1 MGRRV
6 RREIVLA
13 AASKSDAGSRIP
25 GWLFAACLSL
35 TVVVSRPI
43 LAQAAPELAM
53 RDFASGQVKKGVRSI
68 GFGGDG
74 ATWGNYAL
82 VWKDAGGALVDYA
95 DTTFTNGND
104 FHFSAVGVTSPS
116 LWHDLAI
123 YIIALDEG
131 TNDVR
136 FTTKSPGLG
145 PGAVPLTGTGS
156 DRALFSKIALP
167 LGRGFSAGVLL
178 SYETSQFDAVADA
191 NPANAI
197 HYSTEWRPSGGFGV
211 TWQPNPRVLVGVRAL
226 LNTDE
231 ERRTD
236 SAGTR
241 EGIARSQE
249 YRVGASVSP
258 WAGALIDI
266 GTTRLEKRNALSATH
281 SIDWEPNVG
290 FEQWLIDRRLALR
303 FGQDETSLTAGLS
316 WKLAPFDLGLAYVN
330 NMAHNR
336 VGNLFGM
343 NSRSLFMTVT
353 FDYRSFLHKR

>member
-1 MGRRV
+1 
-6 RREIVLA
+6 
-13 AASKSDAGSRIP
+13 
-25 GWLFAACLSL
+25 
-35 TVVVSRPI
+35 
-43 LAQAAPELAM
+43 M

-95 DTTFTNGND
+95 DTSFTNGND
-104 FHFSAVGVTSPS
+104 FHFSAVGITSPS

-123 YIIALDEG
+123 YVIAMDEG
-131 TNDVR
+131 TNDVH

-145 PGAVPLTGTGS
+145 LGAVPLAGTGS
-156 DRALFSKIALP
+156 DHALFSKIALP
-167 LGRGFSAGVLL
+167 LGLGFSAGALV
-178 SYETSQFDAVADA
+178 SYETSQFAAAADA
-191 NPANAI
+191 NPANMI
-197 HYSTEWRPSGGFGV
+197 HYETKWRPSGGFGV
-211 TWQPNPRVLVGVRAL
+211 AWQPNPRVLVGVRAL
-226 LNTDE
+226 LNSDE

-249 YRVGASVSP
+249 YRLGVSVSP

-266 GTTRLEKRNALSATH
+266 GTTRLEKRNSLSASH

-290 FEQWLIDRRLALR
+290 FEQWVIDRRLALR

-316 WKLAPFDLGLAYVN
+316 WKLAPFDVGVAYVN
-330 NMAHNR
+330 NMAHSR
-336 VGNLFGM
+336 VGNLFGT
-343 NSRSLFMTVT
+343 NSRSLLMTAT
-353 FDYRSFLHKR
+353 LDYRSLLSKRR

>member
-1 MGRRV
+1 VKASIEPGPRIPRWL
-6 RREIVLA
+6 LA
-13 AASKSDAGSRIP
+13 ALLG
-25 GWLFAACLSL
+25 LC
-35 TVVVSRPI
+35 VVVSRPI
-43 LAQAAPELAM
+43 LAQASPELSM
-53 RDFASGQVKKGVRSI
+53 RDFATSQVKKGVRSI

-82 VWKDAGGALVDYA
+82 VWKDAGTALVDYS
-95 DTTFTNGND
+95 DTSFTNGND

-131 TNDVR
+131 TNDVH

-145 PGAVPLTGTGS
+145 TGAVALTGTGA
-156 DRALFSKIALP
+156 DHALFSKIALP
-167 LGRGFSAGVLL
+167 LGHGFSAGVLL
-178 SYETSQFDAVADA
+178 SYETSQFDAAADA
-191 NPANAI
+191 NAANTI
-197 HYSTEWRPSGGFGV
+197 HYETEWRPSGGFGV
-211 TWQPNPRVLVGVRAL
+211 TWQPNPRVLIGVRGL

-236 SAGTR
+236 AAGTR

-249 YRVGASVSP
+249 YRLGASVSP
-258 WAGALIDI
+258 WAGALIDV

-281 SIDWEPNVG
+281 SIDWEPNLG
-290 FEQWLIDRRLALR
+290 FEQWIIDRRLALR

-316 WKLAPFDLGLAYVN
+316 LKLAPFDIGVAYVN

-336 VGNLFGM
+336 VGNVFGM

-353 FDYRSFLHKR
+353 LDYWSLLHKH

>member
-1 MGRRV
+1 MSATVSKRD
-6 RREIVLA
+6 
-13 AASKSDAGSRIP
+13 ASSRIP
-25 GWLFAACLSL
+25 RWLFAAFFGLNVIL
-35 TVVVSRPI
+35 SRPI
-43 LAQAAPELAM
+43 FAQASPELSM

-95 DTTFTNGND
+95 DTSFTNGND

-116 LWHDLAI
+116 LWHNLAI
-123 YIIALDEG
+123 YLIALDES

-145 PGAVPLTGTGS
+145 PGAVPVSGTGS
-156 DRALFSKIALP
+156 DHALFSKIALP
-167 LGRGFSAGVLL
+167 LGQGFSVGALL
-178 SYETSQFDAVADA
+178 SYETSKFDALADA
-191 NPANAI
+191 NAANTI
-197 HYSTEWRPSGGFGV
+197 HYETEWRPSGGFGV
-211 TWQPNPRVLVGVRAL
+211 TWQPIPRLLVGARAL
-226 LNTDE
+226 LNSDE

-249 YRVGASVSP
+249 YRLGASVSP
-258 WAGALIDI
+258 WAGALIDV

-281 SIDWEPNVG
+281 SIDWEPNLG

-303 FGQDETSLTAGLS
+303 FGKDEASLTAGLT
-316 WKLAPFDLGLAYVN
+316 WKLAPFDIGLAYVN

-336 VGNLFGM
+336 VGDVFGK
-343 NSRSLFMTVT
+343 NSNSLFATVT
-353 FDYRSFLHKR
+353 LDYRSSLPKR